1 VTSAD
6 GQSFDLPRRLR
17 SLRVEGWPG
26 RRVAQKDLAQALGV
40 SEPSISAW
48 ENTGRLTVPP
58 RDRLDDYATFFA
70 TERSIADRPGR
81 LLDLADLTPEE
92 RARREELLDEL
103 RDLRTV
109 SQNNVPVATP
119 PAPSAHD
126 PFAGTLWRFTPGQNI
141 TIVGSALPSAY
152 LEQMYYSDLDAPDY
166 VELYKYADLDALI
179 ELFGHLRA
187 ANPLSDVHIRT
198 PLDMQADDAATHLVL
213 LGGVDWNPI
222 TAELLR
228 RRDLPVHQQTR
239 VGDSELGGF
248 EVTEGDR
255 KRLFTPVL
263 RQVGEKEH
271 LVEDVA
277 HFYRAPS
284 PFNKKRTV
292 TICNGMYQR
301 GTLGAVRALTDA
313 MFRDRN
319 NNYARDRFA
328 GMSEFSI
335 LSRVLI
341 VSGNVITPDWTS
353 PDVRLHEW
361 SVEA

>member
-1 VTSAD
+1 VTSAE
-6 GQSFDLPRRLR
+6 GQSFELPRRLR

-26 RRVAQKDLAQALGV
+26 RRVAQRDLAQALGV

-48 ENTGRLTVPP
+48 ENTSRLTVPP

-70 TERSIADRPGR
+70 TERSVADRSGR
-81 LLDLADLTPEE
+81 LLDLADLTSEE
-92 RARREELLDEL
+92 RARREELLEEL
-103 RDLRTV
+103 RDLRTRT
-109 SQNNVPVATP
+109 QNNVPVATP
-119 PAPSAHD
+119 AAPSARD
-126 PFAGTLWRFTPGQNI
+126 PFAATLWRFPPGQNI
-141 TIVGSALPSAY
+141 TIVGSALPKTH
-152 LEQMYYSDLDAPDY
+152 LKQVHYSDPDAPDY

-187 ANPLSDVHIRT
+187 ANPVSDVHIRT
-198 PLDMQADDAATHLVL
+198 PSELQADDAATHLVL
-213 LGGVDWNPI
+213 LGGVDWNTI
-222 TAELLR
+222 TADLLR
-228 RRDLPVHQQTR
+228 RQDLPVRQQARESDTTPF
-239 VGDSELGGF
+239 GF
-248 EVTEGDR
+248 EVTEGER

-263 RQVGEKEH
+263 TKVGENEH
-271 LVEDVA
+271 LLEDIA

-301 GTLGAVRALTDA
+301 GTLGAVRTLTDA

-341 VSGNVITPDWTS
+341 VSGNVITPDWS
-353 PDVRLHEW
+353 SAEVRLHEW
-361 SVEA
+361 SVE